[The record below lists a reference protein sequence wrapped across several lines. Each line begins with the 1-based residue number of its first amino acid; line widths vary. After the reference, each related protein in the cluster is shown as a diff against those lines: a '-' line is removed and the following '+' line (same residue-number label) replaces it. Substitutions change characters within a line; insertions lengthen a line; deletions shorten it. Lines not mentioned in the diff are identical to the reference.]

1 MRTQIIRY
9 VFYSIT
15 VLIAFLATNYLEGL
29 LLAETRR
36 FNPYT
41 AALVGM
47 AMVVAVFVPLFSL
60 IDRGVQTLTSRAAGK
75 ARQMFGSNL
84 GLIGFVVAILVIL
97 YLLYLYQ
104 WYGIRMI

>member
-15 VLIAFLATNYLEGL
+15 VLIAFLATKGL

-84 GLIGFVVAILVIL
+84 GLIGFVMAILVIL